1 MSEESYIIDYSLKD
15 IRDKIN
21 LNNGNIFKALET
33 LENTKYHLVQQIMKN
48 EQVAE
53 RLELDDVSNYSDK
66 LIEVNEYVENKKI
79 KIWTDMLPP
88 NLFSVESSRY
98 YSDYKELIQQL
109 IIYKLSGFNE
119 HFNKIIIKYKL
130 YLDYLKYDVDNYFFK
145 TYTDAIMKSN
155 LIKDDN
161 FEQVKILMTGESSEN
176 IGLEITIYNQDF
188 SLEYVNE
195 ICIL

>member
-1 MSEESYIIDYSLKD
+1 MSEESYIIDHSLKD